1 MLHCARLNK
10 TCVAY
15 AGEASCGLTCPLG
28 LQCVKPVPVHAEGPQ
43 DINGFMER
51 LGFGGA
57 GGGFGGPAALGAGLP
72 PVADP
77 EAAYATQLE
86 QLQVCLRFAPLQF
99 AFCAGIVLV

>member
-1 MLHCARLNK
+1 
-10 TCVAY
+10 
-15 AGEASCGLTCPLG
+15 
-28 LQCVKPVPVHAEGPQ
+28 
-43 DINGFMER
+43 MER

-86 QLQVCLRFAPLQF
+86 QLQVIFHVALQQPAIWHYPCF
-99 AFCAGIVLV
+99 ISVCRHHWPASKPSEEG